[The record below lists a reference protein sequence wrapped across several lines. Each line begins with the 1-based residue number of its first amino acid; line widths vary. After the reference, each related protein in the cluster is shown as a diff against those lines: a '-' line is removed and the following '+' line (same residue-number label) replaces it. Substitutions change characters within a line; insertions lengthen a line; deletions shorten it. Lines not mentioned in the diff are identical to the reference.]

1 MRASPGTERDT
12 VNKARHDV
20 VENVGERLDERDG
33 GASAKRMYG
42 ITTGTV
48 VAGYVLEQQ
57 LGEGGQGSVW
67 QARPTSAPP
76 GSGTSAIKIIPIRGS
91 SPATVERVRREAE
104 ALMRLSVGHPSIVA
118 CSGVYEDQALGVLA
132 VLMEKVQGVEL
143 QAILRD
149 PRCDGQ
155 ARQQILT
162 HVARALAHLHES
174 GFVHRDIKP
183 QNILVTGRFFDTPSE
198 GQTVKLVDFGIAVP
212 TGNPKPLTEVG
223 TVIGTPAYMAPER
236 IDPMFWKEATGQPT
250 EDIFAFGIV
259 AFETFFGHHPTR
271 VTDDGTLSAYAE
283 KYREI
288 DRSGTPWPPV
298 PAGHP
303 WERALGGALALARAK
318 RLPNGGALV
327 ATITGSSG
335 AANKPASAGGPPKTE
350 AQLPFMAALTPMP
363 GATPS
368 PGSTEPAPAKT
379 AIGETYGAP
388 PGAGAY
394 GPPPGA
400 MGMQGMN
407 GGPPAAQGHPYQPPP
422 QGYPAPPPAY
432 RPPNNGGGGSSLM
445 PFAIGGL
452 LLFLVAVPIV
462 VYATTRKPSTPDAPL
477 DLGQSDAPPITLT
490 SEPVPSGVVTVP
502 PFVPDTTT
510 IPPVAGT
517 VPVNTPPAGTGTVK
531 VGPTATHT
539 VPPPGTTTALP
550 PSTTTAPPIGRPP
563 GTTTTPPTTTTAPPA
578 TTAPPIRIRIPGG
591 TGTTPPATTT
601 AAPPTTAPPG
611 GRPPIRRK

>member
-1 MRASPGTERDT
+1 
-12 VNKARHDV
+12 
-20 VENVGERLDERDG
+20 
-33 GASAKRMYG
+33 MYG

-132 VLMEKVQGVEL
+132 VLMEKVEGVEL
-143 QAILRD
+143 QASLRD

-162 HVARALAHLHES
+162 HVARALAHLHDS

-183 QNILVTGRFFDTPSE
+183 QNILVTRRFFEAPTD

-288 DRSGTPWPPV
+288 ERSRTAWPPV
-298 PAGHP
+298 PPGHP
-303 WERALGGALALARAK
+303 WERALAGALALARAK
-318 RLPNGGALV
+318 RLANGAALV
-327 ATITGSSG
+327 TAIGGPG
-335 AANKPASAGGPPKTE
+335 AGDRPSAGAGGSPKTE
-350 AQLPFMAALTPMP
+350 AQLPYMAALAPVA
-363 GATPS
+363 GGTPS

-379 AIGETYGAP
+379 AIGETYGPP
-388 PGAGAY
+388 PGAGPPGAY

-400 MGMQGMN
+400 MV
-407 GGPPAAQGHPYQPPP
+407 GGAGPGAGYPGAHGHPYQPPP

-432 RPPNNGGGGSSLM
+432 RPSGGGGGGRSSLL
-445 PFAIGGL
+445 PVALVGVF
-452 LLFLVAVPIV
+452 LFLVAVPIV
-462 VYATTRKPSTPDAPL
+462 VYATTRPSSSGPDTPIT
-477 DLGQSDAPPITLT
+477 LGNDAPPVTLT
-490 SEPVPSGVVTVP
+490 SEPPPGATVTVP

-510 IPPVAGT
+510 FPPVT
-517 VPVNTPPAGTGTVK
+517 TTPPPPVTNTPPPATTGTVK
-531 VGPTATHT
+531 VGPPATTTPPPTTTT
-539 VPPPGTTTALP
+539 VPPTTTSP
-550 PSTTTAPPIGRPP
+550 PPIGRPP
-563 GTTTTPPTTTTAPPA
+563 GTATQPPIGTTAPPATTTPPGGGPPRIRIPGGTGVTPPATTAPPTTTTAPPG
-578 TTAPPIRIRIPGG
+578 PGR
-591 TGTTPPATTT
+591 P
-601 AAPPTTAPPG
+601 
-611 GRPPIRRK
+611 PPIRRR